1 MLRYTTYM
9 EYVRNKK
16 ASFDYSF
23 EKTIEAGIELLGTEV
38 KSLKANHGSLN
49 GAYVQVVGGELYLLG
64 SHIPAW
70 QEKNAG
76 NTYDPY
82 RTRKLLV
89 HKKELFDLLKA
100 LETKGLTVVPISLY
114 NKGSL
119 IKAQL
124 AVAKGKKNFDKRE
137 TLKAR
142 DLDRELRRD
151 GV

>member
-1 MLRYTTYM
+1 M

-49 GAYVQVVGGELYLLG
+49 GAYVQIVGGELYLLG
-64 SHIPAW
+64 AHIPAW

-76 NTYDPY
+76 STYDPY
-82 RTRKLLV
+82 RTRRLLV
-89 HKKELFDLLKA
+89 HKKELFELLKA
-100 LETKGLTVVPISLY
+100 LATKGLTVVPISLY

-142 DLDRELRRD
+142 DLDRELRREAL
-151 GV
+151 